1 MDASAALRLPAPV
14 TAETLLPYSLWRVV
28 ALIDGQRTAAEVAS
42 TLGTPITNVTNAL
55 RDLERE
61 LGVTP
66 VTPVTPDTSPAT
78 DTSSVTLAP
87 DDAMD
92 LLVAITVEV
101 MGPMG
106 EVIVEDVID
115 ELGEDTPFM
124 VMAERI
130 ASELREP
137 QRSAFIAK
145 VRSKGLS

>member
-61 LGVTP
+61 LG

>member
-66 VTPVTPDTSPAT
+66 VTPVTAPAT

>member
-1 MDASAALRLPAPV
+1 MDPSAALRLPAPV

-66 VTPVTPDTSPAT
+66 VTPVTAPAT

-115 ELGEDTPFM
+115 ELGEDTPFLI
-124 VMAERI
+124 MAERI
-130 ASELREP
+130 AGELREP
-137 QRSAFIAK
+137 QRSAFITK

>member
-61 LGVTP
+61 LGVTG
-66 VTPVTPDTSPAT
+66 VTPVTSPET

-87 DDAMD
+87 DDVMD